1 MLPDGWVWYFAYGSN
16 MDPARLFE
24 ARLGGA
30 GVPHGARIA
39 GLLEGWSLR
48 FNLPASAAQGAG
60 YANIVEAAGAATPG
74 TLNAIPPEGLTVLD
88 RYEGVASGHY
98 ARLAVR
104 VLAVQGAIEAVTYVA
119 RHRLREGL
127 RPTEGYRA
135 HLLAGA
141 DLLPAHHLA
150 WLAALP
156 CIPGTGPQ
164 SSSPRSAALGRGTAG

>member
-39 GLLEGWSLR
+39 GRLEGWALR

-98 ARLAVR
+98 ARLTVT
-104 VLAVQGAIEAVTYVA
+104 VLAADGPREAVTYVA
-119 RHRLREGL
+119 HHRLREGL
-127 RPTEGYRA
+127 RPTRAYLA
-135 HLLAGA
+135 HLLAGG
-141 DLLPAHHLA
+141 DLLPAQHLA
-150 WLAALP
+150 WLGALP
-156 CIPGTGPQ
+156 CLPPDGH
-164 SSSPRSAALGRGTAG
+164 